1 MKNDID
7 QRIFYWIRSHGIEEA
22 SLKDSD
28 LAKRLRARLR
38 VVHKSLYH
46 LRHISK
52 SPRIRAKHW
61 RMIHEALGFIAL
73 DAAMSGLMNNDNK
86 LLNLQDEI
94 LTLSTK
100 EMDLKFM
107 T

>member
-1 MKNDID
+1 
-7 QRIFYWIRSHGIEEA
+7 
-22 SLKDSD
+22 
-28 LAKRLRARLR
+28 
-38 VVHKSLYH
+38 
-46 LRHISK
+46 
-52 SPRIRAKHW
+52 
-61 RMIHEALGFIAL
+61 MIHEALGFIAL
-73 DAAMSGLMNNDNK
+73 DASMSGLMNNDNK